1 MSSQQL
7 TERTRSI
14 QGGMDFPAIESHGII
29 GDLHTIALVGMD
41 GAIDFMCSPSF
52 DSPTIFASLLD
63 PERGGHFRIDPV
75 TRPDRRSQL
84 YLPDSN
90 ILLTRFHSEDG
101 VTEISDLMPVEEVN
115 HAHQVVRRVKMV
127 HGEGRLRMECAPRF
141 DYGRV
146 GHKVVQ
152 RGANEIEFLADDH
165 KGIALRLRSS
175 VPMRIESGS
184 ATAEFRLK
192 TGENASF
199 ILEDAAL
206 DTRRGSVDH
215 HEISEAFKHTLNY
228 WRGWAKRSTYR
239 GRWREMVNRSALTL
253 KLLTYKPTGAVIASP
268 TFGLPEFIG
277 GSRNWDY
284 RYTWIRDAAFTIYA
298 FIRLGYTEEAA
309 VFMRWIEKRCADQ
322 NWDGSLQVLYG
333 IGGAKNLDEQ
343 SLDHLRGYRDSSPVL
358 IGNDAH
364 RQLQLDLYG
373 ALMDAVYLYDK
384 YGNPISYDLWRHLTR
399 MIDWVCANWMKKGQG
414 IWEVRGESQE
424 WLSSRL
430 MCWVA
435 LDRAVRLSQKR
446 SFPAPIDRW
455 VRCRNEIYQTIM
467 SEFWDVDRA
476 TFTQYKGGRSMDA
489 SCLLMPLVK
498 FIGPTDPRW
507 LSTLEAVGKHLV
519 EDSLVYRY
527 DGVARERDGLKGG
540 EGTFSLCSFWYVECL
555 SRAGDLHKARFLF
568 EKMLGYSNHLG
579 LYSEQLNLSNN
590 HLGNFPQALTHLALI
605 SAAYDLNRRL
615 ERSEP

>member
-1 MSSQQL
+1 MSSQQF
-7 TERTRSI
+7 TERSLSV
-14 QGGMDFPAIESHGII
+14 QDGVGFPTIESHGII
-29 GDLHTIALVGMD
+29 GDLHTIALVGID

-52 DSPTIFASLLD
+52 DSPTIFAALLD
-63 PERGGHFRIDPV
+63 PDRGGHFRIDPAAP
-75 TRPDRRSQL
+75 PDRRVQL

-101 VTEISDLMPVEEVN
+101 VVELSDLMPVEEVN

-127 HGEGRLRMECAPRF
+127 HGTGRLQMECAPRF

-146 GHKVVQ
+146 SHKVIQ
-152 RGANEIEFLADDH
+152 RKEKEIEFLADDQE
-165 KGIALRLRSS
+165 GSALRLRSS
-175 VPMRIESGS
+175 VPMRVESGN

-192 TGENASF
+192 TGEHASF
-199 ILEDAAL
+199 VLEDAAL
-206 DTRRGSVDH
+206 DTPRGGVDA
-215 HEISEAFKHTLNY
+215 HEISEAFKDTLNY

-268 TFGLPEFIG
+268 TFGLPETIG

-309 VFMRWIEKRCADQ
+309 AFMHWIEQRCAAQ
-322 NWDGSLQVLYG
+322 EWDGSLQVLYSIRG
-333 IGGAKNLDEQ
+333 RKDLGEQ
-343 SLDHLRGYRDSSPVL
+343 TLDHLRGYRNSSPVR

-384 YGNPISYDLWRHLTR
+384 YGNPISYDLWSHLTK
-399 MIDWVCANWMKKGQG
+399 MIDWVCENWTKQGQG
-414 IWEVRGESQE
+414 IWEVRGEAQG

-435 LDRAVRLSQKR
+435 LDRAVRLSRKR
-446 SFPAPIDRW
+446 SFPAPTDRW
-455 VRCRNEIYQTIM
+455 VRCRNDIYQIIM
-467 SEFWDVDRA
+467 SDFWDVARA

-507 LSTLEAVGKHLV
+507 LSTLKAVGKHLV

-527 DGVARERDGLKGG
+527 DGLARERDGLEGG

-555 SRAGDLHKARFLF
+555 SRAGDLHQARFLF

-579 LYSEQLNLSNN
+579 LYSEELNLSNN

-615 ERSEP
+615 ERSEA